1 MDIFEQCFNLVKDS
15 VNKEKSKFESSE
27 NVFMELSKL
36 VNVFCKNNKCNINS
50 NDLIETFLLVYKKY
64 SEFKFVETEKLFF
77 NYKIAMEPMPQ
88 VQEAPLFLDLDEEEI
103 FEEEIAGPEPGPEPQ
118 EDMNNMLWE
127 DPFANMNV

>member
-27 NVFMELSKL
+27 NVFIELSKL

-77 NYKIAMEPMPQ
+77 NHKIAMEPMPQ

-103 FEEEIAGPEPGPEPQ
+103 FEEEIAEPDPGPEPQ